1 MAKSKQERLL
11 INDTSFE
18 DAMSQMEAI
27 VKQLERGE
35 LSLEQ
40 SLEQFEKGVKLSQMC
55 LAKLTAAEKQI
66 TKVIREENGQVVE
79 RPILFGEV
87 E

>member
-1 MAKSKQERLL
+1 MAKRKQENLL
-11 INDTSFE
+11 IHNMSFE

-40 SLEQFEKGVKLSQMC
+40 SLEQFEKGVTLSQMC

-66 TKVIREENGQVVE
+66 MKVIREENGQVVE
-79 RPILFGEV
+79 RPINFGEV
-87 E
+87 K